1 MNEQAL
7 IDELKKPEYQGL
19 SDQDAAD
26 AINAKTLQ
34 QVTKVE
40 AQAIRLT
47 LASRGRLAAI
57 KRIGDNTAAPEPPYD
72 ACATLMA
79 LLDAGDSIDLQNPAV
94 AASSQVLIQ
103 HNLLTQEDADAIAN
117 VSRIVDAEDE
127 LGAVRASLA
136 RVTAAQV
143 SVQERILHMKSRRAP
158 LNAQKREADLTQQ
171 LGELS
176 KALTATETSAIKKI
190 STATSDLQQ
199 KLKLIEETRDEHIDL
214 LEQELSQLKRNRVAE
229 RDKRS

>member
-7 IDELKKPEYQGL
+7 IDELKQPQYQTMT
-19 SDQDAAD
+19 DQQAAD
-26 AINAKTLQ
+26 AINAKTVQ

-94 AASSQVLIQ
+94 SASSQVLIQ
-103 HNLLTQEDADAIAN
+103 HNLLTQEDADAIAALA
-117 VSRIVDAEDE
+117 VQVVRWVDAEGIGE
-127 LGAVRASLA
+127 CGIGFIINARKAIAGGA
-136 RVTAAQV
+136 
-143 SVQERILHMKSRRAP
+143 
-158 LNAQKREADLTQQ
+158 
-171 LGELS
+171 
-176 KALTATETSAIKKI
+176 
-190 STATSDLQQ
+190 
-199 KLKLIEETRDEHIDL
+199 
-214 LEQELSQLKRNRVAE
+214 
-229 RDKRS
+229 

>member
-7 IDELKKPEYQGL
+7 IDELKKPQYQGL
-19 SDQDAAD
+19 TDQQAAD
-26 AINAKTLQ
+26 AINAKTVQ

-40 AQAIRLT
+40 AQAIRLA

-103 HNLLTQEDADAIAN
+103 HNLLTQADADAIAALA
-117 VSRIVDAEDE
+117 VQTIRWVDAEGIGE
-127 LGAVRASLA
+127 GGIGFVINA
-136 RVTAAQV
+136 
-143 SVQERILHMKSRRAP
+143 RRAI
-158 LNAQKREADLTQQ
+158 AGGA
-171 LGELS
+171 
-176 KALTATETSAIKKI
+176 
-190 STATSDLQQ
+190 
-199 KLKLIEETRDEHIDL
+199 
-214 LEQELSQLKRNRVAE
+214 
-229 RDKRS
+229 